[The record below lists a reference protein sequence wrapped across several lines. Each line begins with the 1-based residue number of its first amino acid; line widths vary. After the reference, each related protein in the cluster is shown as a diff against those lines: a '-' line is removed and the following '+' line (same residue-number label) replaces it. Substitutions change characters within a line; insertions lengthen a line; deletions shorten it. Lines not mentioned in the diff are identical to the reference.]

1 MNSLT
6 KNTKKLVNIEKL
18 VYNGYG
24 LGFLDKLTVMVLGAL
39 PGDVIQIKPV
49 KKKRFMWLCEI
60 DAIIEPSVL
69 RKKASC
75 QHFKDCGGCQLQDI
89 DYNDQLKLK
98 DDMLDDSFKHLKMPH
113 LKDITKPIQ
122 ASKSSLYYRN
132 KMDFSFA
139 KEEDKVYLGLKK
151 RKTYNAI
158 VHLSDCQLQSRRCK
172 DILAFSGE
180 FFSAKKS
187 SVWDYETHTGLL
199 RYLTLR
205 ESKARQKYML
215 ILTTSYEDK
224 LLCEAYAKAIQA
236 AFPDIETVWAAIQ
249 DSVGDTHKT
258 DQLIHISGT
267 KTFIDYIGDTPF
279 KVSPNAFFQAN
290 SETTKRL
297 YDTVIALAKPKD
309 TDTVLDLYCGTG
321 TIGLSISP
329 YVKTVVGIDNNEA
342 SIADAKENA
351 KLQGVKN
358 AHFFAGDARAV
369 LKEQDITASLLIL
382 DPPRSGMHPKAIKE
396 VLKINAPRIVYVSCH
411 PVNMLRDLALFE
423 ENYNVLEIQP
433 IDMFP
438 HTYHMEAVA
447 YLELKNTI

>member
-1 MNSLT
+1 MNKLT
-6 KNTKKLVNIEKL
+6 KNTKKLVSIEKL

-39 PGDVIQIKPV
+39 PGDIIQIKPI

-60 DAIIEPSVL
+60 DAIIEPSPL
-69 RKKASC
+69 RKEASC
-75 QHFKDCGGCQLQDI
+75 QHFKDCGGCQLMDV
-89 DYNDQLKLK
+89 DYKNQLNLK
-98 DDMLDDSFKHLKMPH
+98 DTMLEDSFKHLKMLH

-122 ASKSSLYYRN
+122 ASKSSFYYRN

-139 KEEDKVYLGLKK
+139 KEGDQVYLGLKK

-158 VHLSDCQLQSRRCK
+158 VHLSDCQLQSIRCK
-172 DILAFSGE
+172 DILTFSGD
-180 FFSAKKS
+180 FFTSKKS
-187 SVWDYETHTGLL
+187 SVWNYETHTGLL

-205 ESKARQKYML
+205 ESKSRQKYML
-215 ILTTSYEDK
+215 ILTTSFEDN
-224 LLCEAYAKAIQA
+224 LLCKAYAKAIQA

-258 DQLIHISGT
+258 DKLIHISGT
-267 KTFIDYIGDTPF
+267 QTFIDHIGDTPF

-290 SETTKRL
+290 SETTKQL
-297 YDTVIALAKPKD
+297 YDTVIAFAKPKS

-321 TIGLSISP
+321 TIGLSVSS
-329 YVKTVVGIDNNEA
+329 YVKTVIGIDNNEA

-358 AHFFAGDARAV
+358 ALFFTGDARDV
-369 LKEQDITASLLIL
+369 LKEQNIFASLLIL

-396 VLKINAPRIVYVSCH
+396 ILKIKAPRIVYVSCH
-411 PVNMLRDLALFE
+411 PVNMLRDLSLFE
-423 ENYNVLEIQP
+423 ENYNVLNIQP

-447 YLELKNTI
+447 CLEQKSK